1 MGQIKRHAPAII
13 TLAISALLACIPL
26 GTGALGVEL
35 AALQGP
41 KAMVTNV
48 RVGAHRDKTRVVLD
62 ISKPT
67 DFGYDL
73 SADKKAVFIELP
85 GVKWTAPPFEP
96 RHFRGNILE
105 FHFSPVATGGRFNIL
120 TDQPVSIRKP
130 FFVGPSGKHGHR
142 IVIDLIPSKFS
153 RTPTTTYAPRQES
166 IHQAKFSNST
176 PLREN
181 KRMVAGLHNVGA
193 SNQGPS
199 VGTASQEPPKIMA
212 ELPNSQRKL
221 EEIAHSP
228 AQNPFLNP
236 VVPQYQG
243 GFLGYQNI
251 YLKAAAGVNILPEIV
266 NTGSNGNDN
275 TMELDPGFAFAGGL
289 GMNLVNDIRL
299 EGEIIYTSTNT
310 LDQIVGSANGLTVS
324 STATEGDV
332 SSLAFMANVAY
343 DVSNQG
349 TYIPF
354 VTAGVG
360 MAGVFMNGMK
370 VDGTLIADSKDWVFA
385 MQAGGGISL
394 PVDPGTVFEISYR
407 YFETRDPEF
416 GDERDQPFS
425 SQIASH
431 SVMLG
436 ARLKF

>member
-1 MGQIKRHAPAII
+1 MGQMKRHASAII
-13 TLAISALLACIPL
+13 ALAISALLACIPV
-26 GTGALGVEL
+26 GNGALGIEL
-35 AALQGP
+35 AARQGA
-41 KAMVTNV
+41 KTTVTNV
-48 RVGAHRDKTRVVLD
+48 RVGAHSDKTRIVLD

-67 DFGYDL
+67 DFGYQL

-85 GVKWTAPPFEP
+85 GVNWTAPPFEP
-96 RHFRGNILE
+96 RHFKGSLLE
-105 FHFSPVATGGRFNIL
+105 FHFSPVATGGSFNIL
-120 TDQPVSIRKP
+120 TDRPVSIRKP
-130 FFVGPSGKHGHR
+130 FFVGPGGKHGHR
-142 IVIDLIPSKFS
+142 IVIDLIPSKIS
-153 RTPTTTYAPRQES
+153 RKPTSTFLPPKKGF
-166 IHQAKFSNST
+166 HQAKFSNST
-176 PLREN
+176 PLNEN
-181 KRMVAGLHNVGA
+181 KRMVAGLDNIGA
-193 SNQGPS
+193 AN
-199 VGTASQEPPKIMA
+199 QEPPKIMA
-212 ELPNSQRKL
+212 ELPNTQSKP
-221 EEIAHSP
+221 EVIAHSP

-243 GFLGYQNI
+243 GFLGFQNV
-251 YLKAAAGVNILPEIV
+251 YLKAAGGVNILPEIV

-275 TMELDPGFAFAGGL
+275 TMELDPGFAFSGGL
-289 GMNLVNDIRL
+289 GMNLVDDIRL
-299 EGEIIYTSTNT
+299 EGEIIYTTTNT

-343 DVSNQG
+343 DISNQG

-394 PVDPGTVFEISYR
+394 PVDPSTILEASYR

-416 GDERDQPFS
+416 GDERSQPFS
-425 SQIASH
+425 STIAAH
-431 SVMLG
+431 SFMLG